1 MAETTD
7 KPKASSKPAEPAT
20 DETAEAAEP
29 EKPAQK
35 PPHIVMRALLGFA
48 GLSLLVGFFLPWV
61 RFPAVEATEGVAA
74 VPEHF
79 QNGLDLLLANDIQGT
94 TPMAILL
101 VPILGALL
109 SATSFMGFRYA
120 AQTAI
125 AVAVGMLAYG
135 LYVLGSMFI
144 QFTGYGLWTVAGGT
158 FVILLLGVATYMLG
172 RRGDKDD
179 EEDAPAEE
187 TEPKKA
193 EAPKAAKAKA

>member
-7 KPKASSKPAEPAT
+7 KSKASSKPAEPEKDAK
-20 DETAEAAEP
+20 EAAAE

-35 PPHIVMRALLGFA
+35 PPHLVMRALLGFA

-61 RFPAVEATEGVAA
+61 RYPAVAAVGDQAA

-79 QNGLDLLLANDIQGT
+79 QSGLDLLTTWPNIQGT
-94 TPMAILL
+94 SPMAILV

-109 SATSFMGFRYA
+109 SAASFMGFRYA
-120 AQTAI
+120 GQTAM

-172 RRGDKDD
+172 RRGDKD
-179 EEDAPAEE
+179 EEEEAPADA
-187 TEPKKA
+187 KKA
-193 EAPKAAKAKA
+193 EAPKAAKA

>member
-1 MAETTD
+1 MADSTD
-7 KPKASSKPAEPAT
+7 KPKTAAKPAEPAK
-20 DETAEAAEP
+20 DGADASEP

-35 PPHIVMRALLGFA
+35 PPHIVMRALLGFS

-61 RFPAVEATEGVAA
+61 RFPATAAEGDVPG

-79 QNGLDLLLANDIQGT
+79 QNGLDLLLSNDIQGT
-94 TPMAILL
+94 SPAAILL

-109 SATSFMGFRYA
+109 SAASFMGFRYA
-120 AQTAI
+120 GHTAM

-179 EEDAPAEE
+179 EATDEKKADAP
-187 TEPKKA
+187 KS
-193 EAPKAAKAKA
+193 AAKA

>member
-1 MAETTD
+1 MAETD
-7 KPKASSKPAEPAT
+7 KPKTAAKPAEPEKKDGPAK
-20 DETAEAAEP
+20 DGAAEP

-61 RFPAVEATEGVAA
+61 RFPATEAVGDTPG

-79 QNGLDLLLANDIQGT
+79 QNGLDLLLSPSIQGT
-94 TPMAILL
+94 ASAAILV

-109 SATSFMGFRYA
+109 SAASFMGFRYA
-120 AQTAI
+120 GQTAI

-158 FVILLLGVATYMLG
+158 FVILLLGVTTYMLG
-172 RRGDKDD
+172 RRVDKD
-179 EEDAPAEE
+179 EDAPEGE
-187 TEPKKA
+187 KKDDA
-193 EAPKAAKAKA
+193 KAAAKA